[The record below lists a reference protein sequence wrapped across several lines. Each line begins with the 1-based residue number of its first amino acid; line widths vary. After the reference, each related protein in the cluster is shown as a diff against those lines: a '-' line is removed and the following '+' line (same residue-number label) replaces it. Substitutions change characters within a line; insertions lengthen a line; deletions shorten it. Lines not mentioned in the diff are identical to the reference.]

1 MGMGESR
8 TITLHIGSRFE
19 RIGFEWICGAIL
31 RASMSERYRAGG
43 RARDAESLLAGT
55 ESLLARIYARRFLSP
70 KIYKK
75 KTA

>member
-1 MGMGESR
+1 
-8 TITLHIGSRFE
+8 
-19 RIGFEWICGAIL
+19 
-31 RASMSERYRAGG
+31 
-43 RARDAESLLAGT
+43 LLAGT